1 MRRNA
6 LSWVASA
13 AVLAAGC
20 GGGGGG
26 AKNAAPVAAFTFT
39 CAELRCSFTD
49 TSSDADGTI
58 AARAWSFG
66 DSGAATAASPEHTFG
81 APGAYTVTLTVT
93 DDAAATASTSR
104 QVTLNLPPRASFDFS
119 CAGLTCTMTDGST
132 DAAGSI
138 VSRSWSFGDGA
149 VSTEA
154 NPSHTYGASGT
165 FTVTLTVV
173 DDGGESNAATRSVTV
188 QAEAGKT
195 PPSAAFDVTCG
206 SATCS
211 FLDRSSDADGAVTA
225 WSWEFGDGAT
235 SAVRNPQHTYG
246 VTALTEFTV
255 TLTVTDDSGARS
267 MASRSFTVSPP
278 VGLQCQDAAN
288 TGELVGCSITLDH
301 AARIEVELT
310 DRECGALGN
319 TLVVT
324 SPVQQTLFTNG
335 CFEPPIGTVFSL
347 GDAPFPAGTIFAAQ
361 MISGGEKQVIPPSLI
376 VTGSSSPWQIQF
388 DDGVMAPRDLDL
400 VITIRAV
407 P

>member
-1 MRRNA
+1 MRGKA
-6 LSWVASA
+6 LIWAASA

-49 TSSDADGTI
+49 TSSDPDGTI
-58 AARAWSFG
+58 ATRAWSFG
-66 DSGAATAASPEHTFG
+66 DSGASTGASPEHTFG

-104 QVTLNLPPRASFDFS
+104 QVTLNLPPRASFDLS

-149 VSTEA
+149 VSSEA
-154 NPSHTYGASGT
+154 SPSHTYGSPGT
-165 FTVTLTVV
+165 FSITLTVV
-173 DDGGESNAATRSVTV
+173 DDGGEQDVATRSVTV
-188 QAEAGKT
+188 QADAGKT
-195 PPSAAFDVTCG
+195 PPTADFEVTCN
-206 SATCS
+206 STICS
-211 FLDRSSDADGAVTA
+211 FVDRSSDADGSVTA
-225 WSWEFGDGAT
+225 WSWSFGDGAT
-235 SAVRNPQHTYG
+235 STVKSPQHTYT

-255 TLTVTDDSGARS
+255 ELTVTDDSGARS
-267 MASRSFTVSPP
+267 VASRSFTVSPP
-278 VGLQCQDAAN
+278 AGLECQDAAN
-288 TGELVGCSITLDH
+288 TGELVGCAIVLDH

-310 DRECGALGN
+310 DRECGAIGN

-335 CFEPPIGTVFSL
+335 CFEPALGTVFDL
-347 GDAPFPAGTIFAAQ
+347 GGPYPAGTIFAAQ